1 MESEK
6 IFQQFEEKKQDGDE
20 IFRQA
25 EESVVE
31 RNERSVARRL
41 ADAALK
47 SLGYNSQSKDGV
59 STPSA
64 SASTEYISDPSE
76 SQPEEDLSEM
86 DISISDLFDED
97 ELFDSQDSI
106 DREDA
111 DPSQAEI
118 TMQKF
123 MRQELLACGKEYH
136 DLIHKESELEVAY
149 MAKNNYDSNRKLD
162 KKLEENQEAIQHLAQ
177 KSPEGYYVVHGSEL
191 RSHINEIRNGN
202 LVTTPY
208 VKENLEHLE
217 KNMAT
222 GQPTFIHG
230 HLGGGKTEL
239 AITAAKQSAISRA
252 AYEEAAKEFRKYK
265 VENPGLK
272 KEEYR
277 DFLASTYRKNITHF
291 EKALHD
297 GDSEAQK
304 AFTPLIIS
312 GSKDLTTQDL
322 FADKTLKLTKFNG
335 KTILEHKKDL
345 DAEFDKWKAENPED
359 AKDPQKSQD
368 AANKIL
374 ELFKLKNQAFGTEVE
389 TVKQAIYRGVE
400 EGRPVIIDEANVI
413 PTAILISLNDVLQR
427 RPGDNCYIPG
437 VGATKIKPGFSIT
450 MTGNLTSNIIDY
462 RGTESLNPAFESR
475 LDILEYDYLPMSE
488 GDRSYKDQL
497 HPEDN
502 ELFQVI
508 VASLADR
515 QGNLRLPEMDKSL
528 EKIFSLCQL
537 AHETQRVFS
546 GKWRESDFNHKTAS
560 GDEIEPRLE
569 GSVLSIRNIMRVID
583 KWERGRKGDLDK
595 ALWDGFIQG
604 ITNPDDQNFI
614 LGIAKHY
621 GFFQDSDGWN
631 VRMKERGA
639 SRTSFSEIYQG
650 KYEYQPKDFEVY
662 SYRKVVEALYGPAP
676 ERELY
681 PDIGLDELAS
691 MGDDEIGIEDIV
703 GYEAK
708 MEELSKAISA
718 LEVLGEQCG
727 CNANNNNTTND

>member
-1 MESEK
+1 MESGKRFNNPEA
-6 IFQQFEEKKQDGDE
+6 KKNE
-20 IFRQA
+20 PFRQA
-25 EESVVE
+25 EKDITD
-31 RNERSVARRL
+31 RNERNVAKRL
-41 ADAALK
+41 ADAAWR
-47 SLGYNSQSKDGV
+47 SLGYDPQSGDTV
-59 STPSA
+59 PA
-64 SASTEYISDPSE
+64 SFAPTTAEHIGGPSE
-76 SQPEEDLSEM
+76 DQPKKASSETVV
-86 DISISDLFDED
+86 SISDVYDED
-97 ELFDSQDSI
+97 ELFESRDSI
-106 DREDA
+106 DIEA
-111 DPSQAEI
+111 AEPSQAEI
-118 TMQKF
+118 AMQKF
-123 MRQELLACGKEYH
+123 MRQELLACGNEYH
-136 DLIHKESELEVAY
+136 KLIHEESELEVAY
-149 MAKNNYDSNRKLD
+149 MAKNNYDSNRMLDAKL
-162 KKLEENQEAIQHLAQ
+162 KENQRAKQDLAQ
-177 KSPEGYYVVHGSEL
+177 KSPEGYYIVYGNEL

-202 LVTTPY
+202 MVTTPY

-217 KNMAT
+217 RNMAI

-252 AYEEAAKEFRKYK
+252 AYEDASQQFLQYK
-265 VENPGLK
+265 AENPGLK
-272 KEEYR
+272 KKDYR

-291 EKALHD
+291 EKALRD
-297 GDSEAQK
+297 GDSETK
-304 AFTPLIIS
+304 RLFIPLIVS

-374 ELFKLKNQAFGTEVE
+374 EIFKLKNQAFGTEVE
-389 TVKQAIYRGVE
+389 TVKQAVYRGVE
-400 EGRPVIIDEANVI
+400 EGRPVIIDEANAI

-450 MTGNLTSNIIDY
+450 MTGNLTSNIVDY
-462 RGTESLNPAFESR
+462 RGTERLNPAFESR

-488 GDRSYKDQL
+488 NDRSYKEQL

-508 VASLADR
+508 VMRLADR
-515 QGNLRLPEMDKSL
+515 QGNLRLPEIDKSL
-528 EKIFSLCQL
+528 EKIFNLCQL
-537 AHETQRVFS
+537 AHETQRIFS

-569 GSVLSIRNIMRVID
+569 DSVLSIRNVMRVID
-583 KWERGRKGDLDK
+583 KWEKGRKGGLDK

-631 VRMKERGA
+631 VQMKERGA
-639 SRTSFSEIYQG
+639 SRTDFSEIHPG

-681 PDIGLDELAS
+681 PDINLDELAS
-691 MGDDEIGIEDIV
+691 IGDDEVGIEDIV
-703 GYEAK
+703 EYEAR
-708 MEELSKAISA
+708 MEELSKAILA
-718 LEVLGEQCG
+718 LEVLGGQCG
-727 CNANNNNTTND
+727 CNVNNDNNLND